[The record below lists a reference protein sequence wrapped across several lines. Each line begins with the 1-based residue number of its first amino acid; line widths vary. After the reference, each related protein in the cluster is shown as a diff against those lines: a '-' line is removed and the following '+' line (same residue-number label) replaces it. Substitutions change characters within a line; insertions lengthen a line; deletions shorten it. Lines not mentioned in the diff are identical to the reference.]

1 MLKIKK
7 VNLLSLFIVFEGLDG
22 SGKSTQQQLLND
34 KLKIDKIS
42 SISFREPGSTVIG
55 EKIVKILQSD
65 QKLSPLSELLLFY
78 VSRSAIIEEKI
89 KPALENYDVVI
100 CDRYFYSSIAYQGYG
115 REMNIDFINQINDE
129 VVKNIIPDLIFYMDI
144 NWEEKIKRKGI
155 NVNDRF
161 EKEDRVFHDKVRS
174 GYISMAKKDSDKWKI
189 IDAEEDVENISSF
202 IYETVKYNL
211 KI

>member
-1 MLKIKK
+1 M
-7 VNLLSLFIVFEGLDG
+7 SLFIVFEGLDG

-34 KLKIDKIS
+34 KLQFDKIS
-42 SISFREPGSTVIG
+42 NISFREPGSTVIG
-55 EKIVKILQSD
+55 DQIVKILQSD

-89 KPALENYDVVI
+89 KPALANYDVVI

-115 REMNIDFINQINDE
+115 RGMNIGFINQINDE

-144 NWEEKIKRKGI
+144 SWEEKKKRKGVNI
-155 NVNDRF
+155 NDRF
-161 EKEDRVFHDKVRS
+161 EKEDRVFHNKVRS
-174 GYISMAKKDSDKWKI
+174 GYKSMAKKDSDKWKI
-189 IDAEEDVENISSF
+189 IDAEENVENISSF

-211 KI
+211 NT

>member
-1 MLKIKK
+1 M
-7 VNLLSLFIVFEGLDG
+7 SLFIVFEGLDG

-34 KLKIDKIS
+34 KLQFDKIS
-42 SISFREPGSTVIG
+42 NISFREPGSTVIG

-89 KPALENYDVVI
+89 KPALANYDVVI

-115 REMNIDFINQINDE
+115 RGMNIGFINQINDE

-144 NWEEKIKRKGI
+144 SWEEKKKRKGI
-155 NVNDRF
+155 NINDRF
-161 EKEDRVFHDKVRS
+161 EKEDRVFHNKVRS
-174 GYISMAKKDSDKWKI
+174 GYKSMAKKDSDKWKI

-211 KI
+211 NT